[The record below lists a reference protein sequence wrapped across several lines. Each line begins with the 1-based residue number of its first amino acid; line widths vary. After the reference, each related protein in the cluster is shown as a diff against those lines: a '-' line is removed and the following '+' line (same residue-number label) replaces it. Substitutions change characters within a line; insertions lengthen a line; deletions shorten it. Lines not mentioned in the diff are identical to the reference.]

1 MNSRSLKNAYQI
13 AITGIAIAFFQM
25 PLACTKKVDDFS
37 AQCVDLIAKK
47 AYQEA
52 LPNCDQAIL
61 LGSNSAI
68 DYTRRGF
75 VYSQLGKY
83 QDAIKDYNQALI
95 LQPDAIIVFNNRCF
109 AYYRAGKYQQAIED
123 CNQVVHAKPDFAGA
137 YGNRGR
143 AKAALKNNQG
153 AIKDYQLAAKLF
165 LKQGNQ
171 EGYQAVLKDLK
182 QLQKP

>member
-1 MNSRSLKNAYQI
+1 MNSRSLKNVYKI
-13 AITGIAIAFFQM
+13 TITGIAIAFFQL
-25 PLACTKKVDDFS
+25 PLSCSENDDFS
-37 AQCVDLIAKK
+37 AQCVNLIAKK

-52 LPNCDQAIL
+52 LQDCNQAIL

-83 QDAIKDYNQALI
+83 EEAIKDYNQALI

-123 CNQVVHAKPDFAGA
+123 CSQVVRAKPDFAGA

-143 AKAALKNNQG
+143 ARAALKDYQG
-153 AIKDYQLAAKLF
+153 AVKDYQLAAKLF

-171 EGYQAVLKDLK
+171 EGYQDILKDLK